1 MINDIDFLTNQIHA
15 DLDGVT
21 DTGFPLDVFPNAVQ
35 KIVYDLIHYENFNL
49 EFIAAI
55 VLSVYAAGI
64 GNSCYINIK
73 GAWVSCS
80 ALYMLLVGRPGLCKT
95 PPLGYLYTPIRE
107 HDEQMLNKVRKE
119 YELYQQQQENKS
131 CDDTSLIEKPRLKQ
145 TIISDF
151 TQEAML
157 SIHYDNPRGIV
168 LYVDEVISLFN
179 SVKRYSAKSNLIEDL
194 LSAYSGQPLKAV
206 RKSEAFPLLIPKPCI
221 NLIGGIQTDLLDE
234 IFKKE
239 YFANGLL
246 DRFLFVFPK
255 NKKIPKWQL
264 GIDETLRPNI
274 MGKWTA
280 IIKKVMEISCP
291 VKDDGITVE
300 PKVLKMTDDAKALFY
315 SWFNG
320 IIEEVNAIDD
330 DNAVES
336 RKMKVC
342 CNAARLA
349 LILQVMRWSV
359 GECRMDNIDI
369 ESVKGAIRLI
379 EYFENSY
386 MRVKEQASLL
396 LPKFDNGEWV
406 NTLNDH
412 FTTAE
417 AIAAGM
423 KAGVSRRTVFNTLDR
438 LCQSA
443 NPIIRKSGHGA
454 YDKIVNACTTA
465 PCTSTLSGSEGTRN
479 DTPEVQECKMQSAS
493 DAQESGRD
501 SQKEKGDN
509 NE

>member
-1 MINDIDFLTNQIHA
+1 MINDIDFLANQIHA

-21 DTGFPLDVFPNAVQ
+21 DTGFPLDVFPNTVQ
-35 KIVYDLIHYENFNL
+35 KIVYDMVHYENFNL
-49 EFIAAI
+49 EFVAAI

-80 ALYMLLVGRPGLCKT
+80 ALYMLLVGRPGLGKT
-95 PPLGYLYTPIRE
+95 PPLSYLYTPIR
-107 HDEQMLNKVRKE
+107 DFDDQMLDKALKE
-119 YELYQQQQENKS
+119 YELYQKQQENKGS
-131 CDDTSLIEKPRLKQ
+131 DGTGQLEKPRLRQ

-179 SVKRYSAKSNLIEDL
+179 SVNRYSAKSNLIEDL
-194 LSAYSGQPLKAV
+194 LSAYSGQPLKVV
-206 RKSEAFPLLIPKPCI
+206 RKSEAFPLLIPHPCI
-221 NLIGGIQTDLLDE
+221 NLIGGIQTDLLDG

-239 YFANGLL
+239 YVANGLL

-274 MGKWTA
+274 IGKWTG
-280 IIKKVMEISCP
+280 IIKKVIEIPCP
-291 VKDDGITVE
+291 IKDDGITAE
-300 PKVLKMTDDAKALFY
+300 PKVLKMTDDAKSLFY

-320 IIEEVNAIDD
+320 IIDEVNAIDD

-359 GECRMDNIDI
+359 GECLMDHIDI
-369 ESVKGAIRLI
+369 TSVKGAIRLI
-379 EYFENSY
+379 EYFEDSY
-386 MRVKEQASLL
+386 QRVKEQASLL
-396 LPKFDNGEWV
+396 SPKFDIGEWV
-406 NTLNDH
+406 YNLNDH

-423 KAGVSRRTVFNTLDR
+423 KAGISRRTVFNTLDR
-438 LCQSA
+438 LCHSA
-443 NPIIRKSGHGA
+443 NPIIRKSGHGT

-465 PCTSTLSGSEGTRN
+465 PCTTALSEREGTQN
-479 DTPEVQECKMQSAS
+479 DTPEVQECKMQSAY
-493 DAQESGRD
+493 DAQESGEKD
-501 SQKEKGDN
+501 NKEKGADN
-509 NE
+509 E

>member
-1 MINDIDFLTNQIHA
+1 MNYITHLSNQIHA
-15 DLDGVT
+15 DLDGVRE
-21 DTGFPLDVFPNAVQ
+21 TGFPLEIFPNAVQ
-35 KIVYDLIHYENFNL
+35 KIVYDLVHYENFNL

-64 GNSCYINIK
+64 GNSCYVNIK

-80 ALYMLLVGRPGLCKT
+80 ALYMLLVGRPGLGKT

-107 HDEQMLNKVRKE
+107 YDELLLEKAHKD
-119 YELYQQQQENKS
+119 YELYIQQQENKGG
-131 CDDTSLIEKPRLKQ
+131 DTTAPIEKPRLRQ

-168 LYVDEVISLFN
+168 LYVDEIISLFN

-194 LSAYSGQPLKAV
+194 LSAYSGQPLKVV
-206 RKSEAFPLLIPKPCI
+206 RKSVAFPLLIPKPCI

-239 YFANGLL
+239 YVANGLL

-264 GIDETLRPNI
+264 GVDETRRPDI

-280 IIKKVMEISCP
+280 IMRKVMEIPCP
-291 VKDDGITVE
+291 VNEDGITIN

-315 SWFNG
+315 TWFNG
-320 IIEEVNAIDD
+320 IIDEVNAIDN

-336 RKMKVC
+336 RKMKVSG
-342 CNAARLA
+342 NAARLA

-359 GECRMDNIDI
+359 GECRMDYIDI
-369 ESVKGAIRLI
+369 DSVKGAIRLI
-379 EYFENSY
+379 EYFEDSY
-386 MRVKEQASLL
+386 QRVKEQASLF
-396 LPKFDNGEWV
+396 LPKFDNGEWI
-406 NTLNDH
+406 NSLNEH

-423 KAGVSRRTVFNTLDR
+423 TAGISRRTVFYTLDR
-438 LCQSA
+438 LCQFP
-443 NPIIRKSGHGA
+443 NPIIRKSGHGI
-454 YDKIVNACTTA
+454 YDKIVNACTSA
-465 PCTSTLSGSEGTRN
+465 PCTSALSGDEGTQTDN
-479 DTPEVQECKMQSAS
+479 KPIMQECKVHSATKI
-493 DAQESGRD
+493 QEGGCY
-501 SQKEKGDN
+501 E
-509 NE
+509 

>member
-1 MINDIDFLTNQIHA
+1 MIDIDRLTNHIHA
-15 DLDGVT
+15 DLEGVRET
-21 DTGFPLDVFPNAVQ
+21 RFPLEVFPDTVQ
-35 KIVYDLIHYENFNL
+35 KIVYDLVHYENFNL

-64 GNSCYINIK
+64 GNSCYVNIK

-80 ALYMLLVGRPGLCKT
+80 ALYMLLVGRPGLGKT

-107 HDEQMLNKVRKE
+107 FDEQLLDKARKD
-119 YELYQQQQENKS
+119 YEFYHQQQENKG
-131 CDDTSLIEKPRLKQ
+131 CDDTGLIEKPRLRQ

-194 LSAYSGQPLKAV
+194 LSAYSGQPLKVV

-239 YFANGLL
+239 YVANGLL

-264 GIDETLRPNI
+264 GVDETCRPDI
-274 MGKWTA
+274 MGRWTT
-280 IIKKVMEISCP
+280 IIRKVMDINCP
-291 VKDDGITVE
+291 IKDDGITVN
-300 PKVLKMTDDAKALFY
+300 PNVLKMADDAKALFY
-315 SWFNG
+315 TWFNG
-320 IIEEVNAIDD
+320 IIDEVNAIDD

-359 GECRMDNIDI
+359 GECRMDYIDI

-379 EYFENSY
+379 TYFEDSY
-386 MRVKEQASLL
+386 QRVKDQASLL
-396 LPKFDNGEWV
+396 LPQFDNGEWIHS
-406 NTLNDH
+406 LNEH

-423 KAGVSRRTVFNTLDR
+423 TAGVSRRTVFNTLDR
-438 LCQSA
+438 LCQSP
-443 NPIIRKSGHGA
+443 NPIIMKSGHGI

-465 PCTSTLSGSEGTRN
+465 PCTSALSGDKGTLTDN
-479 DTPEVQECKMQSAS
+479 KPEVQECKVHSATVMQ
-493 DAQESGRD
+493 EGGCY
-501 SQKEKGDN
+501 E
-509 NE
+509 